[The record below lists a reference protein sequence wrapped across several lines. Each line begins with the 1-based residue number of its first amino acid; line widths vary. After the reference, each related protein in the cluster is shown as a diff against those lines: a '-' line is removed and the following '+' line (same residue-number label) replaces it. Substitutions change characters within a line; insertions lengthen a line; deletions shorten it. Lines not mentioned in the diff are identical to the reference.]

1 MTLLP
6 CAHCGGEAN
15 GGNPSGYI
23 IFCRDCG
30 ISTGPFGR
38 DEFAAAI
45 WNRRPELVPT
55 PAPVTLRDVFA
66 AALVAALAAQ
76 ELSTGEPHKDILSEA
91 YSGSDILLA
100 NHKPNETE
108 TKT

>member
-45 WNRRPELVPT
+45 WNKRPELVPT
-55 PAPVTLRDVFA
+55 PTPVTLRDVFA
-66 AALVAALAAQ
+66 AALLPKILMRHDRDEPQLDELA
-76 ELSTGEPHKDILSEA
+76 EA
-91 YSGSDILLA
+91 YKDADTLIAMRKQLPE
-100 NHKPNETE
+100 K
-108 TKT
+108 TK